1 MEIGP
6 ILRSLSRNKIRSFL
20 LIAEIAVTLAIVL
33 NCWNMISQQKDSMQ
47 RPSGIDE
54 QNTIAVEAKAFG
66 PEYQDREFRRQ
77 LVNRDV
83 EDLAALPGVIGVTP
97 ISTWP
102 LQGGG
107 SSFQSKPLGA
117 PDSDLV
123 RSPIYQV
130 STGMVAALDLE
141 VIAGRAF
148 EETDLPVTAESQ
160 ILNVLVTKDLADAL
174 FPDGNAVGQNV
185 DTGNEEFPGVIVGV
199 IDYMFTPYG
208 GGPMETRICFF
219 PGDGSYS
226 GGMQYLVRTEPAA
239 FDEVFAA
246 VDGILL
252 ENEAQRVIETQSLM
266 DIRGQGQLLSRFTVQ
281 VLTVIIGLLLF
292 VTTLGIYGM
301 TSFSVTQR
309 TKQIGTRRALGASR
323 LEILRYFLIES
334 FMVTIA
340 GTALGLVGAWGLDIM
355 IASQMDSARLGP
367 QVLLAG
373 IFMLWCLGLVAT
385 IVPAIRAS
393 RLSPALATRTV

>member
-6 ILRSLSRNKIRSFL
+6 ILRSLSRNKTRSFL
-20 LIAEIAVTLAIVL
+20 LITEIAVTLAIVL
-33 NCWNMISQQKDSMQ
+33 NCWNIISQQKDSMQ

-54 QNTIAVEAKAFG
+54 QSTIAAEAKAFG

-83 EDLAALPGVIGVTP
+83 AALAALPGVIGVTP

-107 SSFQSKPLGA
+107 SSFLSKPLGA

-123 RSPIYQV
+123 RSPVYTV
-130 STGMVAALDLE
+130 STGMVDALDLE
-141 VIAGRAF
+141 IIAGRAF
-148 EETDLPVTAESQ
+148 EETDLPVTGEPQ
-160 ILNVLVTKDLADAL
+160 IMNALVTKDLADAL
-174 FPDGNAVGQNV
+174 FPDGNAVGQTV
-185 DTGNEEFPGVIVGV
+185 DTGSEEYPDVIVGV

-208 GGPMETRICFF
+208 GGPMETRIFF
-219 PGDGSYS
+219 YPGNGSYS
-226 GGMQYLVRTEPAA
+226 GGMQYLIRTEPAA
-239 FDEVFAA
+239 YDEVFAA
-246 VDGILL
+246 VDGLLL
-252 ENEAQRVIETQSLM
+252 ENEAQRVIDTKPLM
-266 DIRGQGQLLSRFTVQ
+266 EIKGQGQILSRFTIQ

-309 TKQIGTRRALGASR
+309 TKQIGTRRALGASQ
-323 LEILRYFLIES
+323 LEILRYFLIEN

-340 GTALGLVGAWGLDIM
+340 GTALGLIGAWGLDIM